1 MKNFSHP
8 FLLLGILVSLVAIS
22 SCNSNNN
29 VFTYMD
35 QPNDGKE
42 NVTVRILLSAAATRA
57 GENTP
62 DPEEIKIVN
71 LYVFDG
77 NDVLE
82 SIHPNVAAS
91 ANTPVDIKI
100 YSPGRK
106 KIYAVSARQLFNA
119 QIGLSLSEFVN
130 KVFDSTMS
138 DLISDV
144 NGFVMIGVSNEITV
158 ETSSGS
164 DNIPQSNILR
174 IDMYRLVAKTQLA
187 YASLDDSSF
196 GFSVKTPIK
205 FTVFQTNNKMRVV
218 SLDEDIHSDYTD
230 DDTNG
235 TYDQYSVGG
244 GTYLEAKSSA
254 FTADGCKYMSENKV
268 SDPMSGNT
276 TFMGVK
282 IPLVPRTYYTYRS
295 ESESS
300 DKELIAINNGLSESS
315 EATTFYA
322 VGIVDTANGLVDY
335 VVDASSPSH
344 KTVIVFNDEDDA
356 KDYTA
361 ALNGG
366 ETPGMTVSQTE
377 TPLQATRRKAEGA
390 AGTLP
395 FKTLT
400 FTGGLA
406 YYRINIGETVSSQ
419 ENGEETSVFKP
430 MVQRNKFYK
439 VNLTKI
445 NNLGLPEESLLIP
458 ENAEAALDNQ
468 MSSWINCTF
477 NVVGWEPVEQNVDL

>member
-119 QIGLSLSEFVN
+119 QIGLSLSEFEN

-144 NGFVMIGVSNEITV
+144 NGFVMIGVSNVINV

-218 SLDEDIHSDYTD
+218 SLDEDIHSYYTD
-230 DDTNG
+230 DDEYVG

-244 GTYLEAKSSA
+244 GEYIEAQGSA
-254 FTADGCKYMSENKV
+254 FTDTNCKYMSENKV
-268 SDPMSGNT
+268 SDPISGNT

-282 IPLVPRTYYTYRS
+282 IPLVPDNYYSYN
-295 ESESS
+295 SS
-300 DKELIAINNGLSESS
+300 TQQLTSTPNSAET
-315 EATTFYA
+315 ATTFYA

-356 KDYTA
+356 KNYTA

-377 TPLQATRRKAEGA
+377 TPLQAPRRKAEGA

-458 ENAEAALDNQ
+458 ENAEAVLDNQ